1 MSRSDQQFSLLTP
14 IFHYN
19 KRANARTTKTNVRA
33 KKRTRARTTECTNE
47 RPSPCGSPALLLV
60 VLGLMW
66 VHRGFLYLF
75 FSFCDWRLWF
85 ILRWTYVL
93 VPLPQHHVQLTLR
106 DCPSRYSVLLP
117 EPLHDVQRTWQRRK
131 TIIFDTSTPL
141 NYQKLLEGRLDW
153 VSLNQNEINRISQS

>member
-14 IFHYN
+14 IFPYN

-33 KKRTRARTTECTNE
+33 KKRTRARTTERTNE

-75 FSFCDWRLWF
+75 FLFLW
-85 ILRWTYVL
+85 L
-93 VPLPQHHVQLTLR
+93 VIMI
-106 DCPSRYSVLLP
+106 Y
-117 EPLHDVQRTWQRRK
+117 
-131 TIIFDTSTPL
+131 TPL
-141 NYQKLLEGRLDW
+141 NLRSRSKSTTPRAAYATWLPITVFGTVTRTVTRCTTNLTEKEDNNFWYEHTTQLPKITWRSSRLN
-153 VSLNQNEINRISQS
+153 VVKSKRN

>member
-14 IFHYN
+14 IFPYN

-33 KKRTRARTTECTNE
+33 KNERAHE
-47 RPSPCGSPALLLV
+47 RPSPCGSPALLLA

-75 FSFCDWRLWF
+75 FSFCDWWLWF

-93 VPLPQHHVQLTLR
+93 VPNPPHHVQLTLR

-131 TIIFDTSTPL
+131 TIIFDTSTLL

-153 VSLNQNEINRISQS
+153 MSLNQNEINRISQS